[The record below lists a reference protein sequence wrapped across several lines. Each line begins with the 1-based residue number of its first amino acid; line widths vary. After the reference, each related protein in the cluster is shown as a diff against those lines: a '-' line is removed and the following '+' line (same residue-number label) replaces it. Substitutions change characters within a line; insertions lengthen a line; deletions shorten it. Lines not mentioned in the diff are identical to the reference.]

1 MKTKLPLLPVHGVVE
16 HKLFQRLILTMLTPI
31 DYDGMAIQWC
41 HHVDGIYIF
50 IRLCLFWV
58 GGL

>member
-16 HKLFQRLILTMLTPI
+16 HRLFQRLILTTLTPI

-41 HHVDGIYIF
+41 HHVDSIYIC
-50 IRLCLFWV
+50 IQRVLRLF
-58 GGL
+58 

>member
-41 HHVDGIYIF
+41 HHVDGIYIC
-50 IRLCLFWV
+50 IQRVLRLF
-58 GGL
+58 